1 MGGEVCLQ
9 FILELLIISLISLII
24 GAVIGALISL
34 PVSNGL
40 LKNEISSSQS
50 QNNSVMENFGAR
62 DFNNMN
68 GKKFN
73 GVLQVQEFDSI
84 NAVVDLRVLA
94 EPLGVGL
101 LLTLVSSFASIFS
114 IQRFSPLTR
123 RDHNGKRYCFKC

>member
-1 MGGEVCLQ
+1 MEGEVCLQ

-34 PVSNGL
+34 PVSNWL

-68 GKKFN
+68 GKK
-73 GVLQVQEFDSI
+73 LMEFYKYRNLI
-84 NAVVDLRVLA
+84 A
-94 EPLGVGL
+94 
-101 LLTLVSSFASIFS
+101 
-114 IQRFSPLTR
+114 
-123 RDHNGKRYCFKC
+123 

>member
-1 MGGEVCLQ
+1 MEGEVCLQ

-68 GKKFN
+68 GKKIN

-94 EPLGVGL
+94 ELLGVGL

-114 IQRFSPLTR
+114 IQRFSPLTILKER
-123 RDHNGKRYCFKC
+123 S